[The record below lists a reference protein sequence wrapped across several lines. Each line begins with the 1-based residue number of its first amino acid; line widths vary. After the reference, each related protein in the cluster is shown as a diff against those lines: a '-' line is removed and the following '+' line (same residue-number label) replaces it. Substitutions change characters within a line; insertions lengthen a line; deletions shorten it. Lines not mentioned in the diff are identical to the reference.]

1 MQFVEDLVVYAI
13 ENGGQLYINYLD
25 NYQNKE

>member
-13 ENGGQLYINYLD
+13 ENGGQLYVNYLD
-25 NYQNKE
+25 NYEIK